1 MNRTNNKI
9 LAINTN
15 IEKMNMDIEN
25 EWFKLASDVV
35 NYTSQNLF
43 LTGKAG
49 TGKTT
54 FLKYI
59 KAHTQK
65 HTAVVAP
72 TGVAAINAG
81 GVTMHSFFHLPFIPY
96 LPANTNMFG
105 DIKTADKHALIKGVR
120 FNREK
125 IELINE
131 LELLIIDEVSML
143 RADMLDAIDDLLRHF
158 RRNSRDPF
166 GGVQVLFIGDLF
178 QLPPVAGDEEW
189 VLMKNDYA
197 SPFFFSAKVIENNP
211 PLFIELKKMYRQN
224 EKQFIQLLNNIRN
237 NNLDDYDYQLLNE
250 RYNRDAMDLS
260 DNVITLTTHN
270 RTADQINAQE
280 LAKLDA
286 ELVSYSGEIKGEFS
300 DKALPTEM
308 NLDLKIGAQI
318 MFIKNDISGER
329 KYFNGKLASVKKLT
343 ANEILVS
350 LAESHDELSLTKEKW
365 SNIRYNFNK
374 DTNKVEEEEL
384 GSFTQYPIRLAWAIT
399 IHKSQG
405 LTFDKAII
413 DAGYSFAAG
422 QVYVALS
429 RCRTIDGV
437 LLLSKIHPD
446 SIQSDERII
455 SFATRENSVD
465 EIELVLRKEKPK
477 FTAQI
482 LLKTFEWRKLIVAL
496 ENFKTL
502 TIEKKLPEKDLF
514 ETTAQYIIDKAR
526 AQQQVADKFCRQ
538 LQHILEQEII
548 NEMLLHDRV
557 SKAKEFFGRALHDEI
572 ILSINTLQSV
582 LKGKSKVKAYSM
594 SVNDLESTLWK
605 KLRQVQ
611 KVTFGKMTFEVA
623 EIEKSSTAIEIP
635 KHKETKGESK
645 TETFKLY
652 KEGKTI
658 EEIAKQ
664 RGFVNSTIEGHLSE
678 YIGKGELSILD
689 FVNQE
694 QIDEIKK
701 AAEKVG
707 YDKFSPIKQIL
718 GDAISYGQIRM
729 VLTFLKNKT

>member
-1 MNRTNNKI
+1 
-9 LAINTN
+9 
-15 IEKMNMDIEN
+15 MDIEN

-35 NYTSQNLF
+35 NFTSQNLF

-59 KAHTQK
+59 KNNTQK

-81 GVTMHSFFHLPFIPY
+81 GVTMHSFFQLPFIPY
-96 LPANTNMFG
+96 VPTKTNVFG

-125 IELINE
+125 IELLSE

-143 RADMLDAIDDLLRHF
+143 RADMLDAIDDLLRYF

-178 QLPPVAGDEEW
+178 QLPPVVGDDEW
-189 VLMKNDYA
+189 ALMKNDYK
-197 SPFFFSAKVIENNP
+197 SPFFFSANVIENNP

-237 NNLDDYDYQLLNE
+237 NNLDDYDFEILNE
-250 RYNRDAMDLS
+250 RYNREAMDLS

-280 LAKLDA
+280 LAKLDG
-286 ELVSYSGEIKGEFS
+286 ELISYPGEIKGEFS

-329 KYFNGKLASVKKLT
+329 KYFNGKLATIKSLNP
-343 ANEILVS
+343 NEIVVS
-350 LAESHDELSLTKEKW
+350 LAESHDELTLSKEKW

-384 GSFTQYPIRLAWAIT
+384 GSFTQYPVRLAWAIT

-437 LLLSKIHPD
+437 LLLSKIHPE
-446 SIQSDERII
+446 SIQSDQRII
-455 SFATRENSVD
+455 SFANRENSID
-465 EIELVLRKEKPK
+465 EIEEVLKKEKPK
-477 FTAQI
+477 YTAQI
-482 LLKTFEWRKLIVAL
+482 LLKTFDWRKLIVAL
-496 ENFKTL
+496 ENFKQI
-502 TIEKKLPEKDLF
+502 TIEKKIPEKELF
-514 ETTAQYIIDKAR
+514 ESTAQYMIDKAT
-526 AQQQVADKFCRQ
+526 AQQQVADKFCKQ
-538 LQHILEQEII
+538 LQQILEQVDIDKYLL
-548 NEMLLHDRV
+548 NERV
-557 SKAKEFFGRALHDEI
+557 SKAKAYFAKALHDEI
-572 ILSINTLQSV
+572 ILSIHALQSV
-582 LKGKSKVKAYSM
+582 LRGKSKVKGYTM
-594 SVNDLESTLWK
+594 DVNELDTICLK
-605 KLRQVQ
+605 KLRQIQ
-611 KVTFGKMTFEVA
+611 KASFGEMTFDVP
-623 EIEKSSTAIEIP
+623 EIEV
-635 KHKETKGESK
+635 ESK
-645 TETFKLY
+645 SIQINKRKEEKGDSKAETFMLY
-652 KEGKTI
+652 KEGKSI
-658 EEIAKQ
+658 EDIAKL
-664 RGFVNSTIEGHLSE
+664 RGLVSSTIEGHLSD
-678 YIGKGELSILD
+678 YIGKGELSIYD
-689 FVNQE
+689 FVNEE
-694 QIDEIKK
+694 QISKIKE

-707 YDKFSPIKQIL
+707 FDKFSPIKQLL
-718 GDAISYGQIRM
+718 GESTSYGQIRM
-729 VLTFLKNKT
+729 VLTHLKNQS

>member
-1 MNRTNNKI
+1 
-9 LAINTN
+9 
-15 IEKMNMDIEN
+15 MNMDVEN

-59 KAHTQK
+59 KSHTQK

-96 LPANTNMFG
+96 VPGQTNMFG

-125 IELINE
+125 IELLNE

-143 RADMLDAIDDLLRHF
+143 RADMLDAIDDLLRYF
-158 RRNSRDPF
+158 RRNSRDAF

-178 QLPPVAGDEEW
+178 QLPPVVGDEEW
-189 VLMKNDYA
+189 ALMKNDYS

-237 NNLDDYDYQLLNE
+237 NNLDDYDFEILNE

-270 RTADQINAQE
+270 RTADQINGQE

-286 ELVSYSGEIKGEFS
+286 ELVSFPGEIKGEFS

-329 KYFNGKLASVKKLT
+329 KYFNGKLATVKSLSP
-343 ANEILVS
+343 NEIVVS
-350 LAESHDELSLTKEKW
+350 LAESHDELTISKEKW
-365 SNIRYNFNK
+365 SNIRFNFNK

-422 QVYVALS
+422 
-429 RCRTIDGV
+429 
-437 LLLSKIHPD
+437 
-446 SIQSDERII
+446 
-455 SFATRENSVD
+455 
-465 EIELVLRKEKPK
+465 
-477 FTAQI
+477 
-482 LLKTFEWRKLIVAL
+482 
-496 ENFKTL
+496 
-502 TIEKKLPEKDLF
+502 
-514 ETTAQYIIDKAR
+514 
-526 AQQQVADKFCRQ
+526 
-538 LQHILEQEII
+538 
-548 NEMLLHDRV
+548 M
-557 SKAKEFFGRALHDEI
+557 
-572 ILSINTLQSV
+572 
-582 LKGKSKVKAYSM
+582 
-594 SVNDLESTLWK
+594 
-605 KLRQVQ
+605 
-611 KVTFGKMTFEVA
+611 
-623 EIEKSSTAIEIP
+623 
-635 KHKETKGESK
+635 
-645 TETFKLY
+645 
-652 KEGKTI
+652 
-658 EEIAKQ
+658 
-664 RGFVNSTIEGHLSE
+664 
-678 YIGKGELSILD
+678 
-689 FVNQE
+689 
-694 QIDEIKK
+694 
-701 AAEKVG
+701 
-707 YDKFSPIKQIL
+707 
-718 GDAISYGQIRM
+718 
-729 VLTFLKNKT
+729 

>member
-1 MNRTNNKI
+1 
-9 LAINTN
+9 
-15 IEKMNMDIEN
+15 MNMDVEN

-59 KAHTQK
+59 KSHTQK

-96 LPANTNMFG
+96 VPGQTNMFG

-125 IELINE
+125 IELLNE

-143 RADMLDAIDDLLRHF
+143 RADMLDAIDDLLRYF
-158 RRNSRDPF
+158 RRNSRDAF

-178 QLPPVAGDEEW
+178 QLPPVVGDEEW
-189 VLMKNDYA
+189 ALMKNDYS

-237 NNLDDYDYQLLNE
+237 NNLDDYDFEILNE

-270 RTADQINAQE
+270 RTADQINGQE

-286 ELVSYSGEIKGEFS
+286 ELVSFPGEIKGEFS

-329 KYFNGKLASVKKLT
+329 KYFNGKLATVKSLSP
-343 ANEILVS
+343 NEIVVS
-350 LAESHDELSLTKEKW
+350 LAESHDELTISKEKW
-365 SNIRYNFNK
+365 SNIRFNFNK

-437 LLLSKIHPD
+437 LLLSKIHPE

-455 SFATRENSVD
+455 AFATRENSIH
-465 EIELVLRKEKPK
+465 EIEEVLNKEKPK

-482 LLKTFEWRKLIVAL
+482 LLKTFDWRKLIVAL
-496 ENFKTL
+496 ENFKNTTL
-502 TIEKKLPEKDLF
+502 EKKLPEKELF
-514 ETTAQYIIDKAR
+514 ESTAQYMIDKAL

-538 LQHILEQEII
+538 LQQILEKEVID
-548 NEMLLHDRV
+548 EPLLHDRV
-557 SKAKEFFGRALHDEI
+557 SKAKEYFGRALHDEI
-572 ILSINTLQSV
+572 IASINTLQSV
-582 LKGKSKVKAYSM
+582 LKGKTKVKAYSM
-594 SVNDLESTLWK
+594 EVNDLESIFWK

-611 KVTFGKMTFEVA
+611 KASFGEMTFEVP
-623 EIEKSSTAIEIP
+623 EIEKTSSAIEIP
-635 KHKETKGESK
+635 KHKEEKGESK
-645 TETFKLY
+645 SETFKLY
-652 KEGKTI
+652 KEGKSI
-658 EEIAKQ
+658 EDIAKQ
-664 RGFVNSTIEGHLSE
+664 RGLVNSTIEGHLSD
-678 YIGKGELSILD
+678 YIGKGELSIHD
-689 FVNQE
+689 FVSEE
-694 QIDEIKK
+694 QITKIKN

-718 GDAISYGQIRM
+718 GDSFSYGQIRM
-729 VLTFLKNKT
+729 VLTYLNSKSLTKTTDEASI

>member
-1 MNRTNNKI
+1 
-9 LAINTN
+9 
-15 IEKMNMDIEN
+15 MDLDN
-25 EWFKLASDVV
+25 EWFKLAADVV
-35 NYTSQNLF
+35 NFTQSNLF

-59 KAHTQK
+59 KSNTQK

-96 LPANTNMFG
+96 VPSQNNLFG
-105 DIKTADKHALIKGVR
+105 NIRTADKHALIKGVR

-143 RADMLDAIDDLLRHF
+143 RADMLDAIDDILRYY
-158 RRNSRDPF
+158 RRNSSEPF

-178 QLPPVAGDEEW
+178 QLPPVASDEEW
-189 VLMKNDYA
+189 GLLKNDYA
-197 SPFFFSAKVIENNP
+197 SPFFFSAKVLENNP

-250 RYNRDAMDLS
+250 RYNRDAMDMTE
-260 DNVITLTTHN
+260 NIITLTTHN
-270 RTADQINAQE
+270 RSADQINAQE
-280 LAKLDA
+280 LNKLDA
-286 ELVSYSGEIKGEFS
+286 ALYRFQGEIKGEFS

-308 NLDLKIGAQI
+308 HLDLKVGAQV
-318 MFIKNDISGER
+318 MFIKNDLSGER
-329 KYFNGKLASVKKLT
+329 KYFNGKLATVKSLSQS
-343 ANEILVS
+343 EIVVT
-350 LAESHDELSLTKEKW
+350 LAESHDELTVVKEKW

-374 DTNKVEEEEL
+374 DTNKVDEEEL

-429 RCRTIDGV
+429 RCRTLDGV
-437 LLLSKIHPD
+437 LLLSKIQPE

-455 SFATRENSVD
+455 AFATRENSIA
-465 EIELVLRKEKPK
+465 EIEQLIQKEKPAY
-477 FTAQI
+477 TAKI
-482 LLKTFEWRKLIVAL
+482 LMRTFDWRKLLVEL
-496 ENFKTL
+496 EGFKNL
-502 TIEKKLPEKDLF
+502 TIEKKLPDKELF
-514 ETTAQYIIDKAR
+514 ESTAQYMLNKALE
-526 AQQQVADKFCRQ
+526 QQQVAEKFSKQ
-538 LQHILEQEII
+538 LLQIIQQETID
-548 NEMLLHDRV
+548 ETLLIERV
-557 SKAKEFFGRALHDEI
+557 SKAKQYFTKALYDEI
-572 ILSINTLQSV
+572 IQSINTLKSV
-582 LKGKSKVKAYSM
+582 LKGKSKVRGYSM
-594 SVNDLESTLWK
+594 QVNELEANVWK

-611 KVTFGKMTFEVA
+611 QATFGEMTFEIP
-623 EIEKSSTAIEIP
+623 EIEMKSTPIEIG
-635 KHKETKGESK
+635 KQKEAKGESK
-645 TETFKLY
+645 LESFKLY
-652 KEGKTI
+652 KKGKSI

-664 RGFVNSTIEGHLSE
+664 RGFANSTIEGHLSE
-678 YIGKGELSILD
+678 FIGTGDISIHD
-689 FVNQE
+689 FVNDE
-694 QIDEIKK
+694 QIIAIKIAADEL
-701 AAEKVG
+701 G
-707 YDKFSPIKQIL
+707 YDKSSPIKEKL
-718 GDAISYGQIRM
+718 GDSFSYGQIRM
-729 VLTFLKNKT
+729 VLNYLKRKK